1 MNVIMSNLK
10 PPFTLETAREK
21 VKVAQR
27 LWNTREPHKVCLAYT
42 VSHALR
48 PSPRETH
55 PSVKP
60 DTIWRNRDQFM
71 KGREEVIQFLSK
83 KWERENG
90 YRLRKEL
97 FAFTDNKIAVQVRS
111 HLD

>member
-1 MNVIMSNLK
+1 MIVNATMSNLK

-27 LWNTREPHKVCLAYT
+27 LWNTRDPHKVCLAYT
-42 VSHALR
+42 VSHALG
-48 PSPRETH
+48 PTSTWD
-55 PSVKP
+55 SFVFAKP

-71 KGREEVIQFLSK
+71 TGREEVIQFLSK

-97 FAFTDNKIAVQVRS
+97 FAFTENKIAVQVS
-111 HLD
+111 

>member
-27 LWNTREPHKVCLAYT
+27 LWNTRDPHKVCLAYT

-48 PSPRETH
+48 TSST
-55 PSVKP
+55 
-60 DTIWRNRDQFM
+60 
-71 KGREEVIQFLSK
+71 
-83 KWERENG
+83 
-90 YRLRKEL
+90 
-97 FAFTDNKIAVQVRS
+97 
-111 HLD
+111 